1 MFSHLVSIAVFAV
14 TMVSS
19 KPLAAR
25 QGRCTPNFQGQAVS
39 IHVVETGTKYCNVD
53 GVTSFFIQ
61 QDGQDPANF
70 IIRDAANPNRAV
82 TASGNN
88 LDLKPASNAGNEQ
101 DQLFEFACANCA
113 PDGIILA
120 KTCTIQAKGQNLCF
134 DGGSNNLQPC
144 NGGNNQSFDIYKN

>member
-1 MFSHLVSIAVFAV
+1 MIFSQVVSIAVFAV

-25 QGRCTPNFQGQAVS
+25 QGRCTPNFQGQTVS
-39 IHVVETGTKYCNVD
+39 IIEAGTKFAVD

-61 QDGQDPANF
+61 QDGQFPTNF
-70 IIRDAANPNRAV
+70 IIKDAANPNRAV

-101 DQLFEFACANCA
+101 DQLFEVACASCA
-113 PDGIILA
+113 ADGNVLA
-120 KTCTIQAKGQNLCF
+120 KGCTIQARGQNLCF
-134 DGGSNNLQPC
+134 DAGSDNLQTC
-144 NGGNNQSFDIYKN
+144 DGSSDQSFDIAK